1 MGQYYIPTLIN
12 ANSVINTLNSHRYNN
27 GLKLMEHSYIG
38 NKFVNAVCTLLWKNP
53 TRLAWIGDYSDDE
66 YGDPYEKKLP
76 REEFMDYYKAAWSE
90 ESSAA
95 EVHPRPRNVVTMKS
109 RRYIVNH
116 TRRCYINL
124 REYIARG
131 KWTERGCYVNGQYN
145 PDETWDMCV
154 HPLPLLTACGNDR
167 GGGDYHEG
175 HPNYNRVGE
184 WAFDL
189 IECTDRKPEGYD
201 KLDII
206 FTEQEQAA

>member
-1 MGQYYIPTLIN
+1 
-12 ANSVINTLNSHRYNN
+12 
-27 GLKLMEHSYIG
+27 
-38 NKFVNAVCTLLWKNP
+38 
-53 TRLAWIGDYSDDE
+53 
-66 YGDPYEKKLP
+66 
-76 REEFMDYYKAAWSE
+76 
-90 ESSAA
+90 
-95 EVHPRPRNVVTMKS
+95 MKS

-145 PDETWDMCV
+145 PEETWDMCV

>member
-1 MGQYYIPTLIN
+1 
-12 ANSVINTLNSHRYNN
+12 
-27 GLKLMEHSYIG
+27 
-38 NKFVNAVCTLLWKNP
+38 
-53 TRLAWIGDYSDDE
+53 
-66 YGDPYEKKLP
+66 
-76 REEFMDYYKAAWSE
+76 
-90 ESSAA
+90 
-95 EVHPRPRNVVTMKS
+95 
-109 RRYIVNH
+109 
-116 TRRCYINL
+116 
-124 REYIARG
+124 
-131 KWTERGCYVNGQYN
+131 
-145 PDETWDMCV
+145 MCV